1 MTKGLYRR
9 SARRKLHVHPMVQEL
24 ALELAHEMYDVTMTK
39 FPEAYASWK
48 LSHPGATP
56 KALEAAFVAKYYG
69 SMVQSARATLAG
81 MLGLPYDD
89 AFKDRIHEALV
100 LDHTLKL
107 GRGREL
113 NGG

>member
-24 ALELAHEMYDVTMTK
+24 ALELAHNMYDVTMTK
-39 FPEAYASWK
+39 FPEAYARWK
-48 LSHPGATP
+48 ALHPGATP

-81 MLGLPYDD
+81 MLALPYDD
-89 AFKDRIHEALV
+89 TFKQRIHEALI
-100 LDHTLKL
+100 LDGSLRL
-107 GRGREL
+107 GRGRQL
-113 NGG
+113 NG